1 MKKNK
6 NLISLIVAAAFFF
19 LSISGIL
26 MWLKQKSH
34 EIEMTHTIFGL
45 LFLSIA
51 VFHIFN
57 NWGSLKAYSK
67 DKASG
72 SIKKEL
78 GYSLVLVLAVLALAY
93 TGVLEPVAEFGRRFA
108 KPQGPKPPSAISFK
122 EATTLDS
129 ITGQSVTLIL
139 QKTEE
144 SMNGQL
150 TVEVTDTAGTVLSTL
165 YSSDTREKGPAGNLI
180 LNSKIAATAPFK
192 LVVRSTVAQLT
203 EEEQEEMREGN
214 KVDPKNVKTF
224 QQEVLISSL
233 NPGLQNIL
241 AGANSPLKRGIMEV
255 K

>member
-1 MKKNK
+1 M
-6 NLISLIVAAAFFF
+6 
-19 LSISGIL
+19 
-26 MWLKQKSH
+26 
-34 EIEMTHTIFGL
+34 
-45 LFLSIA
+45 
-51 VFHIFN
+51 
-57 NWGSLKAYSK
+57 
-67 DKASG
+67 
-72 SIKKEL
+72 
-78 GYSLVLVLAVLALAY
+78 LALAY

-165 YSSDTREKGPAGNLI
+165 YGSDTGEKGPAGNLI

-203 EEEQEEMREGN
+203 EEEQEEIREGN

-233 NPGLQNIL
+233 NPGLQNIV